1 MENGVR
7 KKMPKRKSRRD
18 FRKKLGEPD
27 VSGILKVLQTDQAE
41 EPDEL
46 FGEPSQ
52 EPLHSTAVSAYEEED
67 QYSDGS
73 TSSSSDSEPK
83 KKDTRGSKCQH
94 ILKSRS
100 EREVSEEEPVQENM
114 RATESTS
121 STEDYRLTSPLPV
134 RCSSSECRISDNI
147 PDLVEDL
154 NTDKMP
160 IMSAECHKNQ
170 KEACSPEMET
180 DYSEPREMEFSAG
193 EAVKRVPD
201 PVQGGFRCQEKFPGV
216 GQSIITAPRT
226 SRMAYEYQDLP
237 RQMREAS
244 VEDDDLERPSRES
257 RRPVR
262 RRSPSP
268 VRVYSPVRAWETCGS
283 ARRYEEEEVEPYP
296 QPSRGYAEEGLQ
308 HPDGQVPCYRYA
320 SRYDCSP
327 ELQGA
332 IPRQAPQGF
341 PLSNFDLRLFPTYQ
355 PPTDVFSYLTLFE
368 VTCRHM
374 GVPLRMYMTILRSL
388 ICGEL
393 VELMAHLPLSQAN
406 DYERFKRLVMQRPGF
421 HAENYRRAFRK
432 VDKCN
437 PSDSISVYSSKM
449 AQNFELWLL
458 AEGVDTF
465 EGLRQLL
472 LKEQFMQQL
481 PPEIASLV
489 ANQHPA
495 TLEQATQLAESFK
508 LKRSHLTNRGQPGG
522 NRPAAS
528 APAGRSAP
536 PAKEQSKAT
545 PMPTKDSSIAGGDR
559 SKLAPSSGLCFYCK
573 KPGHVKAACP
583 QLNGKKPPALTS
595 TPAVRMIQ
603 RPAEDW
609 EAEQQSS
616 GTEEKPV
623 PDGRGGAAPD
633 AIIPKTAGTT
643 SNAVTVGPLSTGAG
657 PRVPHVNWANLKFTA
672 PIEINGIAVNS
683 FRDTG
688 SDITSVSRDLV
699 LPIQM
704 QPDPLKI
711 SPYGVDEIFQPTAI
725 VPVSY
730 KGYTGNQLVIVHDP
744 EVCKSPVLVGNDLG
758 FKVHPQ
764 QISVNSLSIKVSPTQ
779 AQVMENWGMT
789 PQALRAEGSLVPDGM
804 GGGLAPGATIPATTG
819 TAKTA
824 VPENPVGEESWLNKY
839 RHSLRSLVQLSV

>member
-1 MENGVR
+1 
-7 KKMPKRKSRRD
+7 MPKRKSRMD

-114 RATESTS
+114 
-121 STEDYRLTSPLPV
+121 
-134 RCSSSECRISDNI
+134 
-147 PDLVEDL
+147 
-154 NTDKMP
+154 MP
-160 IMSAECHKNQ
+160 IRSAECHKKQ
-170 KEACSPEMET
+170 KEACSPQMET

-193 EAVKRVPD
+193 EAVERVPD
-201 PVQGGFRCQEKFPGV
+201 PVQGGFRCREKFPRV

-244 VEDDDLERPSRES
+244 GEDGDLERPSRES
-257 RRPVR
+257 RRPVGR
-262 RRSPSP
+262 CLPSP
-268 VRVYSPVRAWETCGS
+268 VRVYLPVRAWETRGVV
-283 ARRYEEEEVEPYP
+283 RRYKEEVEPHP
-296 QPSRGYAEEGLQ
+296 QPARGYAEEGLQ
-308 HPDGQVPCYRYA
+308 RPGGQVPHYRYA

-327 ELQGA
+327 EPRGA
-332 IPRQAPQGF
+332 IPRQAPQRF

-355 PPTDVFSYLTLFE
+355 PPTDIFSYLTLFE
-368 VTCRHM
+368 MTCRDM
-374 GVPLRMYMTILRSL
+374 GVPLRMYMPILRSL

-393 VELMAHLPLSQAN
+393 VELMARLPLSQAN

-465 EGLRQLL
+465 EGIRQLL

-495 TLEQATQLAESFK
+495 TLEQATQLAESFI
-508 LKRSHLTNRGQPGG
+508 LKRSHLANRGQPGG

-536 PAKEQSKAT
+536 PAKEQSIAT

-559 SKLAPSSGLCFYCK
+559 SKLAPSSGLCFHCK

-583 QLNGKKPPALTS
+583 QLNGKKPPAWTL

-616 GTEEKPV
+616 GARENMV
-623 PDGRGGAAPD
+623 PDGRRGAAPD

-643 SNAVTVGPLSTGAG
+643 SNTVTVGSVSTGAG

-699 LPIQM
+699 LPRQM

-711 SPYGVDEIFQPTAI
+711 SPYGIDEIFQPTAI
-725 VPVSY
+725 VLVSY

-779 AQVMENWGMT
+779 AQVMENWGTT
-789 PQALRAEGSLVPDGM
+789 PQGLRAEGSLVPDGM
-804 GGGLAPGATIPATTG
+804 GGGLAPVATIPATTG

-824 VPENPVGEESWLNKY
+824 VSENPVGEEGWLNKY